1 MTDASQASQPELWS
15 DSGADDRQ
23 AVQARDAAQPVS
35 TDMAIRD
42 VEDASDQ
49 QEARPQIDRADDHEA
64 KLDGGAEGDQVVRT
78 QEPERSLPVVTGTAS
93 RAVDDTSDVRA
104 TRTRGSMLWAAY
116 GDALGFI
123 SELVDR
129 KGLERRTQ
137 GAPLDNLMAWE
148 RRVGGRWGVDV
159 PLPAGCWSDDTQL
172 RLAVSRS
179 IGCRGFDV
187 ETFGRVELPV
197 WLSYALG
204 GGRASKA
211 AAKNLGKPST
221 LWYAN
226 TFAGWANAGG
236 NGAAMRIHPHVWA
249 SPDLDGDYMLDVI
262 ADSVCTHGH
271 PRAIVGACFHAAT
284 LAHCISSGT
293 VPDSDTC
300 MDITARVGEAVR
312 LIEYHSTLGPTR
324 RGLWERRTGRPLNRA
339 WQLTVDELRGAINDA
354 ARGVQAADNVDAAYA
369 GIIDRLGLRSRE
381 QQGSGILTT
390 VAAAVLAA
398 TASKAHEGVVAAA
411 NAIGTDTDT
420 IASMAG
426 ALLGACDATA
436 DPPEEPLDSAY
447 LRAEADRLVAVSRGE
462 PARSHLYPD
471 ILTWSAPQT
480 QADALVSDN
489 GNLAVE
495 GLGPARRLEAGA
507 MYTPREDFAWEWV
520 RTDFGQ
526 TLLIKRRPEIKPL
539 ESGND
544 LTPPPAPVARS
555 HSRRTAKRQARGTE
569 EAAPK
574 PLDRGVNID
583 GAISY
588 AREQITDDQALGYTV
603 RRVARDGTIA
613 DLAALVTALR
623 DDLRL

>member
-1 MTDASQASQPELWS
+1 M
-15 DSGADDRQ
+15 
-23 AVQARDAAQPVS
+23 
-35 TDMAIRD
+35 
-42 VEDASDQ
+42 
-49 QEARPQIDRADDHEA
+49 
-64 KLDGGAEGDQVVRT
+64 
-78 QEPERSLPVVTGTAS
+78 
-93 RAVDDTSDVRA
+93 
-104 TRTRGSMLWAAY
+104 
-116 GDALGFI
+116 
-123 SELVDR
+123 
-129 KGLERRTQ
+129 
-137 GAPLDNLMAWE
+137 
-148 RRVGGRWGVDV
+148 
-159 PLPAGCWSDDTQL
+159 
-172 RLAVSRS
+172 
-179 IGCRGFDV
+179 
-187 ETFGRVELPV
+187 LPV

-211 AAKNLGKPST
+211 AARNLGKPST

-226 TFAGWANAGG
+226 TFAGWADAGG

-300 MDITARVGEAVR
+300 IDITARVGDAVR
-312 LIEYHSTLGPTR
+312 LIEDHSTLGPTWS
-324 RGLWERRTGRPLNRA
+324 GLWERETGRPLNKA

-462 PARSHLYPD
+462 QARSHLYPD

-489 GNLAVE
+489 GNL
-495 GLGPARRLEAGA
+495 
-507 MYTPREDFAWEWV
+507 
-520 RTDFGQ
+520 
-526 TLLIKRRPEIKPL
+526 
-539 ESGND
+539 
-544 LTPPPAPVARS
+544 
-555 HSRRTAKRQARGTE
+555 
-569 EAAPK
+569 EAAWRWRASGLRGGWK
-574 PLDRGVNID
+574 PGRCTRPAKTSPGQV
-583 GAISY
+583 
-588 AREQITDDQALGYTV
+588 TDDRALGYTV